1 MQERRF
7 AQGARAMA
15 GQADEVRRAR
25 PADVRRRCERT
36 QRAQDRARSWAR
48 SVLATWLCLVPL
60 VLQAEDRWQR
70 LDAFL
75 TQSTSAAGYP
85 GAVAV
90 VEVDGKPVFQ
100 GAYGHRDL
108 ARTRPMRADAIFR
121 VYSMTKPVAT
131 VAVLT
136 LMDQGKLAL
145 DDPLSRYLPAFAQ
158 TQVVVGGD
166 LAQPRLAPVRRP
178 ITLRHLLTHTSG
190 LAADATRY
198 PVATGLLEQAG
209 VEQARDLAD
218 VAGRLARVPLATQP
232 GTEFNYEGAN
242 TELLARVVEVVS
254 GETFSHYLQA
264 HVLGPLG
271 MRDTGF
277 EVPAAQRGRVVDL
290 PTLDDHGALR
300 IADTPSARQPGA
312 RLRAYDSAA
321 GGLYSTAGDYLRFAR
336 MLLNDGA
343 SGGVRVL
350 SRKTVE
356 LMTRDQ
362 LGGFDPPVKGLL
374 PGEGFGLGGYV
385 VTDPAARGRLGS
397 VGQFGWSGAASTYFT
412 VDRKAHL
419 VAVLLLQYLPA
430 DRPGD
435 LPKLATPFY
444 NLVYQALP

>member
-1 MQERRF
+1 
-7 AQGARAMA
+7 MA
-15 GQADEVRRAR
+15 GQADAVRRTR
-25 PADVRRRCERT
+25 SADVRRRRGQA
-36 QRAQDRARSWAR
+36 QRIQDRSRSWMR
-48 SVLATWLCLVPL
+48 SVLAAWLCLAPL
-60 VLQAEDRWQR
+60 ALHAEDRWQR

-75 TQSTSAAGYP
+75 TQATSASGYP
-85 GAVAV
+85 GAVAM
-90 VEVDGKPVFQ
+90 VEVDGKQVFR
-100 GAYGHRDL
+100 GAYGYCDL
-108 ARTRPMRADAIFR
+108 TRTRAMRPDAIFR
-121 VYSMTKPVAT
+121 IYSMTKPVAT
-131 VAVLT
+131 VAVLM
-136 LMDQGKLAL
+136 LMEQGRLTL
-145 DDPLSRYLPAFAQ
+145 DDPLSRYLPAFAR
-158 TQVVVGGD
+158 TQVVAGGD
-166 LAQPRLAPVRRP
+166 LAGPRLAPATRA

-190 LAADATRY
+190 LAADRTRY

-209 VEQARDLAD
+209 LDQAHDLAD
-218 VAGRLARVPLATQP
+218 VAGRLAKVPLAAQP
-232 GTEFNYEGAN
+232 GTEFHYEGAN

-254 GETFSHYLQA
+254 GETFSHYLQT

-277 EVPAAQRGRVVDL
+277 EVPEAQRGRVVDL
-290 PTLDDHGALR
+290 PTSDAADALR
-300 IADTPSARQPGA
+300 IADTLSARQPGA
-312 RLRAYDSAA
+312 RLRPYDSAA

-336 MLLNDGA
+336 MLLDDGA
-343 SGGVRVL
+343 IDGVRLL

-356 LMTRDQ
+356 LMMRDQ
-362 LGGFDPPVKGLL
+362 LGGFDPPVKGLG

-412 VDRKAHL
+412 VDRKEHL

>member
-1 MQERRF
+1 
-7 AQGARAMA
+7 MA
-15 GQADEVRRAR
+15 GQADAVRRAR
-25 PADVRRRCERT
+25 SADVRRRRGQA
-36 QRAQDRARSWAR
+36 QRPRDRGRSWVR
-48 SVLATWLCLVPL
+48 SVLAAWLCLLPL

-75 TQSTSAAGYP
+75 TQSTSASGYP

-108 ARTRPMRADAIFR
+108 ARTQPMRADAIFR
-121 VYSMTKPVAT
+121 IYSMTKPVAA

-136 LMDQGKLAL
+136 LMEQGKLAL
-145 DDPLSRYLPAFAQ
+145 DDPVSRYLPAFAQ

-166 LAQPRLAPVRRP
+166 LAQPRLAPARRA

-190 LAADATRY
+190 LAADSARY
-198 PVATGLLEQAG
+198 PVATALLEQAG
-209 VEQARDLAD
+209 VERARDLAD
-218 VAGRLARVPLATQP
+218 VADRLAKVPLAAQP
-232 GTEFNYEGAN
+232 GTEFHYEGAN

-264 HVLGPLG
+264 QVLGPLG

-343 SGGVRVL
+343 SGGVRML

-356 LMTRDQ
+356 LMMRDQ
-362 LGGFDPPVKGLL
+362 LGGFDPAVKSTG

-412 VDRKAHL
+412 VDRQEHL

-435 LPKLATPFY
+435 LPRLATPFY